1 MAATV
6 CGVASYES
14 QWAKEITDLLAS
26 ASAHGLRLAPDTDK
40 RLMLFCQ
47 EVCAESPYVNLVSGS
62 DLPHIVTKHVAA
74 SLGVLL
80 VEQPRVDQRWVDVGT
95 GGGFPG
101 VVVKICCPEAKIVL
115 LDSSEK
121 KTRFLEGL
129 RSKLGLEDL
138 EVLRGRVQDLRTVGV
153 PGTEGS
159 WPGSVIDRG
168 FDVILMRAVASLA
181 ESLGLIEP
189 IASPKARLLT
199 FKGPAWEEEVRLA
212 DEAMRRHG
220 WRFRGITPIPWT
232 RSRILCL
239 DRG

>member
-1 MAATV
+1 V
-6 CGVASYES
+6 
-14 QWAKEITDLLAS
+14 DLLAS
-26 ASAHGLRLAPDTDK
+26 ASAHGVRLAPDTDK
-40 RLMLFCQ
+40 RLLLFCR
-47 EVCAESPYVNLVSGS
+47 EVCAESPFVNLVSSS

-80 VEQPRVDQRWVDVGT
+80 VEHPRVDQRWVDVGT

-121 KTRFLEGL
+121 KTRVLDGL
-129 RSKLGLEDL
+129 RSKLALEDL
-138 EVLRGRVQDLRTVGV
+138 EVLRGRVQDLGTLGIQ
-153 PGTEGS
+153 GTEGS
-159 WPGSVIDRG
+159 RPASVIGRG
-168 FDVILMRAVASLA
+168 FDLILMRAVASLA
-181 ESLGLIEP
+181 ESLGLIESV
-189 IASPKARLLT
+189 ASPKARFLT
-199 FKGPAWEEEVRLA
+199 FKGPAWEQEVRLA

-220 WRFRGITPIPWT
+220 WRFRGITPIPWA